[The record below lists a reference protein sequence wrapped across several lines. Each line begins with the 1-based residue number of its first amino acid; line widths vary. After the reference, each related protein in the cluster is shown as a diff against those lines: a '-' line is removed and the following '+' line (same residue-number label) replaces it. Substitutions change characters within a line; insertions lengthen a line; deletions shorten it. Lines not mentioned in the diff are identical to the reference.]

1 MNIRCISLPVSL
13 WIVPVCLHDFCRSRV
28 CTVPKRSPIPCAR
41 GCRRAGVC
49 IVRPLRAVCMY
60 MKSSRCAMLQPA
72 QRIAARP
79 PPAFCRVLPAACPAG
94 CRRLPVRVAGG
105 VVWHFWH
112 CGTRIVPGSFLLF
125 LPLPVAPGFF
135 ALFPLPPPPRAGTPR
150 KSNGASVVRMRRR
163 WGICLPLFGE
173 FPGSPAS
180 VGLGPQP

>member
-1 MNIRCISLPVSL
+1 
-13 WIVPVCLHDFCRSRV
+13 
-28 CTVPKRSPIPCAR
+28 
-41 GCRRAGVC
+41 
-49 IVRPLRAVCMY
+49 MY

-135 ALFPLPPPPRAGTPR
+135 ALFPAPP
-150 KSNGASVVRMRRR
+150 S
-163 WGICLPLFGE
+163 
-173 FPGSPAS
+173 PGGDAPKK
-180 VGLGPQP
+180 

>member
-1 MNIRCISLPVSL
+1 MLPARRLLSAGGRLLPVACC
-13 WIVPVCLHDFCRSRV
+13 P
-28 CTVPKRSPIPCAR
+28 SPAACFLP
-41 GCRRAGVC
+41 G
-49 IVRPLRAVCMY
+49 
-60 MKSSRCAMLQPA
+60 
-72 QRIAARP
+72 AARRLL
-79 PPAFCRVLPAACPAG
+79 PAFCFLLCAARCPPPVVCPAG
-94 CRRLPVRVAGG
+94 CPRLPVRVAGG

-135 ALFPLPPPPRAGTPR
+135 VLFPPPLPRAGTPR